1 MVVVGF
7 LILAGAANTS
17 IVGSNG
23 VLNRVSEDGVLT
35 DWFRKPHKRFGTTYR
50 LINLI
55 VGLQL
60 ITILLSRGDV
70 FVLGEAYA
78 FGVIWSFAFNAV
90 SVLILRY
97 KRPDAPRPWR
107 VPLNL
112 KFGSFEL
119 PLGLVAIAARAW
131 RPAPSST
138 SSRRRSPRSPE
149 SSSRAP
155 FSRCSSSLSGSSRN
169 GARREATSS
178 SITSSSKP
186 SKEIDNDTLGC
197 RPGGVL
203 VPVRDY
209 NTLAHLDWILSEQES
224 EDRDVVALTVRV
236 LGQGGH
242 GTPGLGPDQMFSDY
256 EQTLFTRVV
265 AIAERHGRKVML
277 LVAPGTNIFDAL
289 AQSAVQLRSSL
300 IVVGESEVMTP
311 ERQSILLGEA
321 WDRTPHDPDLATRLV
336 VLCKDKQVKRYSLGA
351 HAPDLSSADIE
362 RIHHL
367 WVDAVKDIGP
377 DLHHRD
383 VVAAALATLEDQLS
397 GEHRQEAV
405 DRLRRQTSH
414 SV

>member
-1 MVVVGF
+1 MIF
-7 LILAGAANTS
+7 TGAFFS
-17 IVGSNG
+17 MFV
-23 VLNRVSEDGVLT
+23 VSERIVAKRRAAGG
-35 DWFRKPHKRFGTTYR
+35 HKLLDHF
-50 LINLI
+50 
-55 VGLQL
+55 QL
-60 ITILLSRGDV
+60 ETG
-70 FVLGEAYA
+70 
-78 FGVIWSFAFNAV
+78 
-90 SVLILRY
+90 
-97 KRPDAPRPWR
+97 
-107 VPLNL
+107 
-112 KFGSFEL
+112 
-119 PLGLVAIAARAW
+119 
-131 RPAPSST
+131 
-138 SSRRRSPRSPE
+138 
-149 SSSRAP
+149 
-155 FSRCSSSLSGSSRN
+155 
-169 GARREATSS
+169 
-178 SITSSSKP
+178 
-186 SKEIDNDTLGC
+186 KEIDNDTLGC

-300 IVVGESEVMTP
+300 VVVGESEVMTP

-336 VLCKDKQVKRYSLGA
+336 VLCKDKQVKRYSMGA

-383 VVAAALATLEDQLS
+383 VVAAALTTLEDQLS

-414 SV
+414 PV